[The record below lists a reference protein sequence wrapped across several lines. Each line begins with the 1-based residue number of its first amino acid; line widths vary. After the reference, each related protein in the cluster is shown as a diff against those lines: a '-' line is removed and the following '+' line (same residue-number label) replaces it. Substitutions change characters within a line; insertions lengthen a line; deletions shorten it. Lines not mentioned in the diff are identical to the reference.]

1 MAIDQSELRQAAT
14 RNTASKSVTA
24 GFGQK
29 RGFLC
34 HSHQDRDLAL
44 GLQQRLKEE
53 GLDLYIDWQDTS
65 MPPEPNR
72 ETASR
77 IQASIRAS
85 HVFLFLATQNSM
97 ASRWCPWEIGYAD
110 GVKQLSQ
117 IAIVTTRDPSGKF
130 HGNEYLQL
138 YRRIDKIAP
147 TGALQWYAAGSSLP
161 NGLYTF

>member
-1 MAIDQSELRQAAT
+1 MALEQSELRQAAV
-14 RNTASKSVTA
+14 RNTTSKSFTA
-24 GFGQK
+24 AYGQK

-44 GLQQRLKEE
+44 GLQQRLKED
-53 GLDLYIDWQDTS
+53 GLDLYIDWQDAA
-65 MPPEPNR
+65 MPPQPNR

-77 IQASIRAS
+77 IQAAIRSA

-110 GVKQLSQ
+110 GVKQTPQ
-117 IAIVTTRDPSGKF
+117 IAIVPTRDSAGNF

-138 YRRIDKIAP
+138 YRRIDKETA
-147 TGALQWYAAGSSLP
+147 TGTLRWYSAGSSIS
-161 NGLYTF
+161 NGIFTF